1 MMPSA
6 RERTPLGGGDSK
18 IPTAVTTLHKGS
30 QVRIRRFRI
39 RKSISGSG
47 LGYFWAI
54 SGSGIGQCWPFSAS
68 GIGLS
73 GPDGRGFVSNET
85 DGRPFWAMW
94 ACPVRDLPGSWS
106 IPNGMVHLPRWRARL
121 GGLFSS
127 DPWAW
132 LTYESRK
139 IVHIDTSVPNLK
151 ARNMKQNTKS
161 IKWKSRSK
169 FILNR

>member
-1 MMPSA
+1 MPSA

-73 GPDGRGFVSNET
+73 GPDNCGFVSNET
-85 DGRPFWAMW
+85 DGRPFWTQPPNW
-94 ACPVRDLPGSWS
+94 VVSLVGVCPVRDLPGSWS

-127 DPWAW
+127 DP
-132 LTYESRK
+132 
-139 IVHIDTSVPNLK
+139 
-151 ARNMKQNTKS
+151 
-161 IKWKSRSK
+161 
-169 FILNR
+169 